1 MKQSRQT
8 KQKSLLEKELSNLDS
23 FFTAE
28 DLHRKVK
35 NERIGIATIYRFLG
49 ELKNKNTL
57 HSYIC
62 DRKSIYSK
70 SKSNHC
76 HFTCQKC
83 GKVIHIN
90 IDSLDF
96 LKKNVKGVICHFQI
110 DVEGICE
117 DCKNKKKVIPH
128 NQ

>member
-1 MKQSRQT
+1 MRKSRQT

-28 DLHRKVK
+28 DLHNKAK
-35 NERIGIATIYRFLG
+35 NNNIGMATVYRLLR
-49 ELKNKNTL
+49 ELKNKGRL

-83 GKVIHIN
+83 GKVVHMK

-96 LKKNVKGVICHFQI
+96 LKKNIYGEICHFQI

-117 DCKNKKKVIPH
+117 GCQNKKKLKT
-128 NQ
+128 N